1 MFSFPKLKINC
12 VSRPVTV
19 TGYLFNIYKYKS
31 NYTVTFIT
39 LKSKC
44 LDGGNGRV
52 ICYNIYL
59 NFSNLGSNPTNA
71 LLSFAKY
78 FKQFQHKPRNDFCHG
93 QIYFY
98 LNFFIHYF
106 SFIYDIYIYIYI
118 YIYIIC
124 CTDLIPRANDYSEVI
139 LNADIYI
146 TTELNHT

>member
-1 MFSFPKLKINC
+1 MFSFPKFKINC

-31 NYTVTFIT
+31 NYPVTFIT
-39 LKSKC
+39 LKGKC

-118 YIYIIC
+118 HIYIYILYVVPTSFREQMI
-124 CTDLIPRANDYSEVI
+124 IPRSF
-139 LNADIYI
+139 
-146 TTELNHT
+146 